1 MELGILQKPL
11 IREAKKMLDNN
22 RESLEKIFSETLGK
36 HKLLPG
42 ESRIVTMVFTALNTV
57 NYSVVA
63 LDGDNKI
70 VRVIETRPLYELC
83 TELIDLALK

>member
-11 IREAKKMLDNN
+11 IREAKKMLVEN
-22 RESLEKIFSETLGK
+22 RESLEKIFSETIEK
-36 HKLLPG
+36 HELHQG
-42 ESRIVTMVFTALNTV
+42 ESRIVAMVFTTLNTV
-57 NYSVVA
+57 NYSIVA

-70 VRVIETRPLYELC
+70 VRVIETSPLYELC